1 MRLSVAETPPKFLH
15 TSFIFKHSFI
25 AVSKSKSL
33 YLPPNKPK
41 SIIAVDDCNKFSISK
56 DIDHLYYKTLNKAK
70 LVTSI
75 RGSQGGYSLAKKSST
90 ISAAEIIDA
99 FEGPVAIT
107 ECSASYHSCSLESQ
121 CGVGE
126 AWQKI
131 NRAIRNTL
139 ENISLTDLRSGQN
152 RKTSIKF
159 SGIPINI
166 KAH

>member
-1 MRLSVAETPPKFLH
+1 MLRIRKLTDYG
-15 TSFIFKHSFI
+15 IFVLAHLANEQDTVMSASKI
-25 AVSKSKSL
+25 ASKTGLNLPTVSKL
-33 YLPPNKPK
+33 L
-41 SIIAVDDCNKFSISK
+41 
-56 DIDHLYYKTLNKAK
+56 KTLSKAK

-131 NRAIRNTL
+131 NQAIRNTL
-139 ENISLTDLRSGQN
+139 ENISLTDLRNGQN
-152 RKTSIKF
+152 RKKSLKF

-166 KAH
+166 KVH

>member
-1 MRLSVAETPPKFLH
+1 MLRIRKLTDYG
-15 TSFIFKHSFI
+15 IFVLAHLANEQDTVMSASQI
-25 AVSKSKSL
+25 ASRTGLNLPTVSKL
-33 YLPPNKPK
+33 L
-41 SIIAVDDCNKFSISK
+41 
-56 DIDHLYYKTLNKAK
+56 KTLSKAK

>member
-1 MRLSVAETPPKFLH
+1 MLRIRKLTDYG
-15 TSFIFKHSFI
+15 IFVLAHLANEQDTVMSASKI
-25 AVSKSKSL
+25 ASKTGLNLPTVSKL
-33 YLPPNKPK
+33 L
-41 SIIAVDDCNKFSISK
+41 
-56 DIDHLYYKTLNKAK
+56 KTLSKAK

-131 NRAIRNTL
+131 NQAIRNTL
-139 ENISLTDLRSGQN
+139 ENISLTDLRNGQN
-152 RKTSIKF
+152 RKKSLKF

>member
-1 MRLSVAETPPKFLH
+1 MLRIRKLTDYG
-15 TSFIFKHSFI
+15 IFVLAHLANEQDTVMSASQI
-25 AVSKSKSL
+25 ASRTGLNLPTVSKL
-33 YLPPNKPK
+33 L
-41 SIIAVDDCNKFSISK
+41 
-56 DIDHLYYKTLNKAK
+56 KTLSKAK

-131 NRAIRNTL
+131 NQAIRNTL
-139 ENISLTDLRSGQN
+139 ENISLTDLRNGQN
-152 RKTSIKF
+152 RKKSLKF

>member
-1 MRLSVAETPPKFLH
+1 LAHLANGKDTVMSA
-15 TSFIFKHSFI
+15 SQI
-25 AVSKSKSL
+25 ASRTGLNLPTVSKL
-33 YLPPNKPK
+33 L
-41 SIIAVDDCNKFSISK
+41 
-56 DIDHLYYKTLNKAK
+56 KTLSKAK

-75 RGSQGGYSLAKKSST
+75 RGSKGGYSLAKKSST

-139 ENISLTDLRSGQN
+139 ENISLTDLRNGQN
-152 RKTSIKF
+152 RKTSLKF

>member
-1 MRLSVAETPPKFLH
+1 MLRIRKLTDYG
-15 TSFIFKHSFI
+15 IFVLAHLANEQDTVISASQI
-25 AVSKSKSL
+25 ASRTGLNLPTVSKL
-33 YLPPNKPK
+33 L
-41 SIIAVDDCNKFSISK
+41 
-56 DIDHLYYKTLNKAK
+56 KTLSKAK

-139 ENISLTDLRSGQN
+139 ENISLTDLRNGQN
-152 RKTSIKF
+152 RKTSLKF

>member
-1 MRLSVAETPPKFLH
+1 MLRIRKLTDYG
-15 TSFIFKHSFI
+15 IFVLAHLANGQDTVMSASQI
-25 AVSKSKSL
+25 ASRTGLNLPTVSKL
-33 YLPPNKPK
+33 L
-41 SIIAVDDCNKFSISK
+41 
-56 DIDHLYYKTLNKAK
+56 KTLSKAK

-139 ENISLTDLRSGQN
+139 ENISLTDLRNGQN
-152 RKTSIKF
+152 RKKTHKF

-166 KAH
+166 KVH

>member
-1 MRLSVAETPPKFLH
+1 MLRIRKLTDYG
-15 TSFIFKHSFI
+15 IFVLAHLANEQDTVMSASQI
-25 AVSKSKSL
+25 ASRTGLNLPTVSKL
-33 YLPPNKPK
+33 L
-41 SIIAVDDCNKFSISK
+41 
-56 DIDHLYYKTLNKAK
+56 KTLSKAK

-75 RGSQGGYSLAKKSST
+75 RGSKGGHSLAKKSST

-139 ENISLTDLRSGQN
+139 ENISLTDLRNGQN
-152 RKTSIKF
+152 RKTSLKF

-166 KAH
+166 KVH

>member
-1 MRLSVAETPPKFLH
+1 MLRIRKLTDYG
-15 TSFIFKHSFI
+15 IFVLAHLANEQDTVMSASQI
-25 AVSKSKSL
+25 ASRTGLNLPTVSKL
-33 YLPPNKPK
+33 L
-41 SIIAVDDCNKFSISK
+41 
-56 DIDHLYYKTLNKAK
+56 KTLSKAK

-75 RGSQGGYSLAKKSST
+75 RGSQGGYSLAKKSSA

-139 ENISLTDLRSGQN
+139 ENISLTDLRNGQN
-152 RKTSIKF
+152 RKKTHKF

-166 KAH
+166 KVH

>member
-1 MRLSVAETPPKFLH
+1 MLRIRKLTDYG
-15 TSFIFKHSFI
+15 IFVLAHLANEQDTVMSASQI
-25 AVSKSKSL
+25 ASRTGLNLPTVSKL
-33 YLPPNKPK
+33 L
-41 SIIAVDDCNKFSISK
+41 
-56 DIDHLYYKTLNKAK
+56 KTLNKAK

-75 RGSQGGYSLAKKSST
+75 RGSKGGYSLAKKSST

-166 KAH
+166 KVH

>member
-1 MRLSVAETPPKFLH
+1 MLRIRKLTDYG
-15 TSFIFKHSFI
+15 IFVLAHLANEQDTVMSASQI
-25 AVSKSKSL
+25 ASRTGLNLPTVSKL
-33 YLPPNKPK
+33 L
-41 SIIAVDDCNKFSISK
+41 
-56 DIDHLYYKTLNKAK
+56 KTLSKAK

-139 ENISLTDLRSGQN
+139 ENISLTDLRNGQN
-152 RKTSIKF
+152 RKTSLKF

-166 KAH
+166 KVH

>member
-1 MRLSVAETPPKFLH
+1 MLRIRKLTDYG
-15 TSFIFKHSFI
+15 IFVLAHLANEQDTVISASQI
-25 AVSKSKSL
+25 ASRTGLNLPTVSKL
-33 YLPPNKPK
+33 L
-41 SIIAVDDCNKFSISK
+41 
-56 DIDHLYYKTLNKAK
+56 KTLSKAK

>member
-1 MRLSVAETPPKFLH
+1 MLRIRKLTDYG
-15 TSFIFKHSFI
+15 IFVLAHLANEQDTVMSASQI
-25 AVSKSKSL
+25 ASRTGLNLPTVSKL
-33 YLPPNKPK
+33 L
-41 SIIAVDDCNKFSISK
+41 
-56 DIDHLYYKTLNKAK
+56 KTLSKAK

-139 ENISLTDLRSGQN
+139 ENISLTDLRNGQN
-152 RKTSIKF
+152 RKTSLKF